1 MSEDKKLQNLQKAL
15 LNPTANDSL
24 NQLKPNLDGFSKN
37 SADSQFRMKLAQN
50 SFGDKKSNMKS
61 VKDPKGI
68 NKQVLKGNAKARK

>member
-1 MSEDKKLQNLQKAL
+1 MSEDKKLQNLQKVL
-15 LNPTANDSL
+15 LNPRVNDPL

-37 SADSQFRMKLAQN
+37 SADSQLKMKLGQN
-50 SFGDKKSNMKS
+50 SFGNNKSNMKP